1 MKINFVI
8 ILYVIISPLL
18 ILLLSYL
25 LKLNFIVM
33 LFSFIVFRVNLHI
46 CDKIIEKWFEW
57 K

>member
-18 ILLLSYL
+18 MLLLSYL
-25 LKLNFIVM
+25 LKINFIVM
-33 LFSFIVFRVNLHI
+33 LISFIIFRVNLHI

>member
-1 MKINFVI
+1 MKINFII

-33 LFSFIVFRVNLHI
+33 LFSFIVFRVSLHI

>member
-1 MKINFVI
+1 MKMNFVI

-18 ILLLSYL
+18 VLLLSYL

-33 LFSFIVFRVNLHI
+33 LISFIVFRVNLYI